1 MMRYAKFWVALVGGA
16 ATSAVTLFGPDST
29 AGKVA
34 TIVVA
39 ACTAAAVYM
48 VPNDPPEPEKP

>member
-1 MMRYAKFWVALVGGA
+1 MKYAKFWVALIGGA

-34 TIVVA
+34 TILVA

-48 VPNDPPEPEKP
+48 VPNEPAKP